1 MFKNHK
7 ARHRRM
13 HPYRESLR
21 RKVGDKK
28 IWCSRLV
35 HDLREHQIFY
45 LLFFFVDF
53 SLEGRIQQRHA
64 LWLLNM
70 YLSESNSSVFPRG

>member
-28 IWCSRLV
+28 NLVLSQVMYQSRAPDYDV
-35 HDLREHQIFY
+35 YGSSRPYIIALR
-45 LLFFFVDF
+45 LL
-53 SLEGRIQQRHA
+53 EAG
-64 LWLLNM
+64 
-70 YLSESNSSVFPRG
+70 EC